1 MFRRRKIAQDEHG
14 ACWNHN
20 TRRAYDILW
29 KRVHSAVSSNQ
40 NCNTSHIKEH
50 MEYRV
55 KSIICRKVNPE
66 TNEGYDG
73 EVAYNGTLEI
83 LNKYENVV

>member
-1 MFRRRKIAQDEHG
+1 
-14 ACWNHN
+14 
-20 TRRAYDILW
+20 
-29 KRVHSAVSSNQ
+29 
-40 NCNTSHIKEH
+40 

-73 EVAYNGTLEI
+73 EVAYNGTFQILKKKWKMWYHCVHTILASLIIVKKTFFLLKKLEME
-83 LNKYENVV
+83 LNYVHYTSL